1 MMMIG
6 ITESCSWMTM
16 KISFGRRHV
25 GIINISAAPRCFES
39 CVVLRASN
47 DPFFGGLESQRR
59 PLLGPSPV

>member
-39 CVVLRASN
+39 CVVLRVSN
-47 DPFFGGLESQRR
+47 DPFFLE
-59 PLLGPSPV
+59 V